1 MLFDVDAG
9 QVERALKLIG
19 AELRQFEQDGLL
31 KGDISAEQQAELIT
45 GSSNLEDCVKVCLS
59 CLFNVC
65 LIISFSLSLV
75 KYLFHFSY

>member
-1 MLFDVDAG
+1 VLFDVDAG

-31 KGDISAEQQAELIT
+31 KGDISAEQQAELIS

-65 LIISFSLSLV
+65 LIN
-75 KYLFHFSY
+75 